1 MFTVPAVK
9 EPMLAL
15 SDNTPTVYMH
25 RLQCLHIG
33 QPTHTMCCPCS
44 ATYFRCNLP
53 TATMIAGAAAAWLV
67 CKSALAAAAGS
78 TAAAAMLAACL
89 VASYIGG
96 SVNFIAV
103 AAATQLPTG
112 LVPGAMAADNLG
124 MLLLL
129 GLMMAVPLRF
139 LQQRGLVM
147 MPVVAASGAPGG
159 PAASLASTRSSGVSS
174 RSRPAA
180 ASSYYSSSSS
190 DSSSGSSSDDDVLAL
205 DGSPL
210 LTQPPTELEVSACL
224 QDTSTGT
231 NFTRVLPVDVS
242 GDRKKKR
249 GSSSSSS
256 SAAGSWSS
264 SSGSDTGSSSDDDL
278 LALDG
283 SPLLTQPPTE
293 VEVKAVVQDNSTRN
307 NFTRVLPINVSGSKR
322 PVSSRNSASSSS
334 STLQQ
339 PLPSGPQ
346 AAATPGGSAA
356 AAAATGVCGGCRGSG
371 VTAFDDKPLLTRAPA
386 MGDAVSSIA
395 AAREGKQQ
403 LLTPPKPPSTA
414 MYTSKHP
421 HTAGGR
427 SGPAA
432 TGSSQGYNSER
443 GPDGLIVGC
452 GCCSEALDA
461 IAAASPP
468 PAALLGSSGSS
479 NDDDMIA
486 LDGSPLLT
494 SPPSEVEVTACLEA
508 TSHGDNQTRVLP
520 VHLSGS
526 KGNNSN
532 GGSSSSSTATTGV
545 VGALALDGSLLLTEE
560 PDSTGLA
567 AAVAAAR
574 SGGSNGSS
582 VSVSPLMT
590 GEFELLVKLDKDSLL
605 QRLRHQKKKQ
615 KKQQSRARRDAE
627 AVTVTVTAAAPASAA
642 ATSSSRAP
650 VAVQGDSAE
659 PVSAHSSSSDALAP
673 AVSASN
679 TSSARG
685 ELTASTAAAAV
696 AAAAIAAAAAHQIAT
711 ALQSPA
717 LHQLLLAAIAVGISA
732 AATAVHK
739 LLVGSQSPSPSAAGA
754 GPFAGAAQLGQV
766 LIGVFFAA
774 LGASCCC
781 PLSTLACCLPLLA
794 FISIMTATHWA
805 LLWGLGGRLMGL
817 QAQVLICGSAAA
829 IGGPATAAG
838 LANARGWGQLVQ
850 PSLLCGSLGY
860 ALGTGAGL
868 LVAHAL
874 GVLP

>member
-1 MFTVPAVK
+1 MRTHHYMQP
-9 EPMLAL
+9 LT
-15 SDNTPTVYMH
+15 NRNPTNNV
-25 RLQCLHIG
+25 
-33 QPTHTMCCPCS
+33 CCPCS
-44 ATYFRCNLP
+44 ATRLPACIHTP
-53 TATMIAGAAAAWLV
+53 TATMIAGAAAAWLL

-139 LQQRGLVM
+139 LQQQQQQQQLQQVM
-147 MPVVAASGAPGG
+147 VPVLAAGGAALGR
-159 PAASLASTRSSGVSS
+159 STSTAFTSSSGVSS
-174 RSRPAA
+174 RSRSAA
-180 ASSYYSSSSS
+180 ASSQHTSSSG
-190 DSSSGSSSDDDVLAL
+190 SSSGSSSDSSSDDDLLAL

-224 QDTSTGT
+224 EDTSHGT

-242 GDRKKKR
+242 GGRKKK
-249 GSSSSSS
+249 S
-256 SAAGSWSS
+256 SS

-283 SPLLTQPPTE
+283 SPLPTQPPTE
-293 VEVKAVVQDNSTRN
+293 VEVQAVLQDNSTGH

-322 PVSSRNSASSSS
+322 PVSSSKSNSSSS
-334 STLQQ
+334 NTAQQ
-339 PLPSGPQ
+339 PRTSGAQ
-346 AAATPGGSAA
+346 AAATPGGSS
-356 AAAATGVCGGCRGSG
+356 AAAATGTCGGCRGSG
-371 VTAFDDKPLLTRAPA
+371 VTAFDDKPLLTRAPG

-395 AAREGKQQ
+395 AARQGKQQ
-403 LLTPPKPPSTA
+403 LMTPPKPPSAA
-414 MYTSKHP
+414 MYTSKQP
-421 HTAGGR
+421 HSTA
-427 SGPAA
+427 
-432 TGSSQGYNSER
+432 GSSQGYNSER

-468 PAALLGSSGSS
+468 LAALLGSSGSS
-479 NDDDMIA
+479 SGSSSDDDMIA

-494 SPPSEVEVTACLEA
+494 SPPSELEVAACLEA

-520 VHLSGS
+520 VNLSGS
-526 KGNNSN
+526 KGSSSN
-532 GGSSSSSTATTGV
+532 GSSSSNSSSSTPATGSI
-545 VGALALDGSLLLTEE
+545 GALALDGSLLLTEE
-560 PDSTGLA
+560 PESNGLA

-574 SGGSNGSS
+574 SGGSIGSS

-590 GEFELLVKLDKDSLL
+590 GEFELLVTLDKDSLL

-615 KKQQSRARRDAE
+615 KKQQLKARRDAE
-627 AVTVTVTAAAPASAA
+627 AVTVTVAAAAHASAA
-642 ATSSSRAP
+642 AAAASSSSKAHAAGQGDRTLP
-650 VAVQGDSAE
+650 VA
-659 PVSAHSSSSDALAP
+659 AHSSSQDAPAL
-673 AVSASN
+673 AVSAS
-679 TSSARG
+679 SARS

-696 AAAAIAAAAAHQIAT
+696 AAAAVAAAAAHQIAT
-711 ALQSPA
+711 ALQNPA
-717 LHQLLLAAIAVGISA
+717 LHQLLLAALAVSISA

-739 LLVGSQSPSPSAAGA
+739 LLGGSQGTQSPSPAAAGP
-754 GPFAGAAQLGQV
+754 GPFAGAGQLGQV

-774 LGASCCC
+774 LGASCCS

-794 FISIMTATHWA
+794 FISVMTATHWA
-805 LLWGLGGRLMGL
+805 LLWGLGGRLLGL
-817 QAQVLICGSAAA
+817 KPEVLICGSAAA

-838 LANARGWGQLVQ
+838 LANARGWDQLVQ